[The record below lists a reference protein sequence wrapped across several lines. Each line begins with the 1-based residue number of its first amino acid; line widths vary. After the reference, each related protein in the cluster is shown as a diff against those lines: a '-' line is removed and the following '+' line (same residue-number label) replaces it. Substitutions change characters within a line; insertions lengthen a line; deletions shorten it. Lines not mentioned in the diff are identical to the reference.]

1 MNFDTFCRP
10 TLNFVHVQATG
21 LHAATQGAAG
31 GAMGLE
37 AALSQ
42 LNFQEQV
49 EGVEGAGA
57 DSETPAELPEW
68 ACA

>member
-1 MNFDTFCRP
+1 
-10 TLNFVHVQATG
+10 
-21 LHAATQGAAG
+21 
-31 GAMGLE
+31 MGLE